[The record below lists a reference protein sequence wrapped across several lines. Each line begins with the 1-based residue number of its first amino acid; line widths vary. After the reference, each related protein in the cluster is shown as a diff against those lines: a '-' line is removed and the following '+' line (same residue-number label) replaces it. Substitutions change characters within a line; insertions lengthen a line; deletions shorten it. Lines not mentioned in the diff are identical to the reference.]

1 MGNASLNRCMGH
13 EFFELVRV
21 STAEYYV
28 LLEGDRVDV
37 VVAQL
42 ACGHR
47 KQTCILRRSGFL
59 THCSEQDPRGAVGHV
74 PKQRKRWS
82 YYRIWKEG

>member
-21 STAEYYV
+21 SMAEYYA
-28 LLEGDRVDV
+28 LLEGDGVHV
-37 VVAQL
+37 VVAQS

-47 KQTCILRRSGFL
+47 KPVF
-59 THCSEQDPRGAVGHV
+59 
-74 PKQRKRWS
+74 
-82 YYRIWKEG
+82 